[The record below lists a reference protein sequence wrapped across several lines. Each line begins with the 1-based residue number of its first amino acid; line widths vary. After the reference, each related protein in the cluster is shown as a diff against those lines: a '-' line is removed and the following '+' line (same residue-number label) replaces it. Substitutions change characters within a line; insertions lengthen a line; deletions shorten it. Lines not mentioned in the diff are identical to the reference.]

1 MSSRR
6 KSLTTSLELDRLST
20 TPQRRSSI
28 SKDDAHADIVS
39 VLPESD
45 DRLETVAFLNEE
57 EADDLPM
64 PAIASTKPT
73 TISRG
78 TVFYIVL
85 NCAATVAV
93 VFLNKITFSDDQ
105 LKHCQFSTT
114 TYHFLT
120 TFVLLYLASS
130 PPGPIATWYKPIFA
144 IRWLPIRSILPICI
158 LFASFLVLGNFSLTY
173 NSVSFF
179 QLAKILTVPTVVL
192 LNFLLFRKTISLMK
206 MCAVG
211 VACIGVAVA
220 TGASVQGN
228 MLGTSIAVASF
239 VCTALYQIYIGKTL
253 GTPIDGKDVS
263 APQLLMNQ
271 TLISSAMLVC
281 LIPFFDRTPNFGMT
295 SSAICFCTKHDANA
309 S

>member
-1 MSSRR
+1 M
-6 KSLTTSLELDRLST
+6 
-20 TPQRRSSI
+20 
-28 SKDDAHADIVS
+28 SKDNAHSNIVS
-39 VLPESD
+39 VLPASD
-45 DRLETVAFLNEE
+45 ERSETVASLNEE
-57 EADDLPM
+57 ETDDLPM
-64 PAIASTKPT
+64 PAVASTKST
-73 TISRG
+73 MISRS
-78 TVFYIVL
+78 TIFYIIL

-120 TFVLLYLASS
+120 TFVLLYLAAS
-130 PPGPIATWYKPIFA
+130 PPGLMANWYRPIFA
-144 IRWLPIRSILPICI
+144 IRWLPIRSILPICV

-192 LNFLLFRKTISLMK
+192 LNFVLFGKAISLAK
-206 MCAVG
+206 MGAVG
-211 VACIGVAVA
+211 IACIGVAIA

-228 MLGTSIAVASF
+228 LLGTSIAVASF
-239 VCTALYQIYIGKTL
+239 VSTALYQIYIGKTL
-253 GTPIDGKDVS
+253 GSPIDGKDVS

-281 LIPFFDRTPNFGMT
+281 LIPFFDRTPNFGQLP
-295 SSAICFCTKHDANA
+295 
-309 S
+309 

>member
-1 MSSRR
+1 MSTRR
-6 KSLTTSLELDRLST
+6 TSLSTSVEMENLSASHSQT
-20 TPQRRSSI
+20 YSDKNQAETYPVAALS
-28 SKDDAHADIVS
+28 
-39 VLPESD
+39 ESQ
-45 DRLETVAFLNEE
+45 ESTAFLHEKG
-57 EADDLPM
+57 DDSSVMPLP
-64 PAIASTKPT
+64 AVANTKPVSPYRT
-73 TISRG
+73 FI
-78 TVFYIVL
+78 YIAL

-130 PPGPIATWYKPIFA
+130 PPGPMTDWYKPIFA
-144 IRWLPIRSILPICI
+144 VRWLSVRSILPICI

-192 LNFLLFRKTISLMK
+192 LNFLLFRKTISLAK
-206 MCAVG
+206 MGAVG
-211 VACIGVAVA
+211 IACIGVAIA

-228 MLGTSIAVASF
+228 LLGTSIAVASF

-253 GTPIDGKDVS
+253 GTPINGKDVS

-271 TLISSAMLVC
+271 TLVSSGMLVC
-281 LIPFFDRTPNFGMT
+281 LIPFFDRIPNFGKFFPLMLLLKT
-295 SSAICFCTKHDANA
+295 
-309 S
+309 

>member
-1 MSSRR
+1 
-6 KSLTTSLELDRLST
+6 
-20 TPQRRSSI
+20 
-28 SKDDAHADIVS
+28 VS
-39 VLPESD
+39 PEYD
-45 DRLETVAFLNEE
+45 DRSETVAFLNGEDS
-57 EADDLPM
+57 DDLPM
-64 PAIASTKPT
+64 PAVASARPT
-73 TISRG
+73 MISYSTIL
-78 TVFYIVL
+78 YIIL

-120 TFVLLYLASS
+120 TFVLLYLASA
-130 PPGPIATWYKPIFA
+130 PPGLIANWYKPVFT

-192 LNFLLFRKTISLMK
+192 LNFVLFRKTISLAK

-211 VACIGVAVA
+211 VACIGVAIA

-228 MLGTSIAVASF
+228 LLGTSIAVASF

-271 TLISSAMLVC
+271 TLISSGMLIC
-281 LIPFFDRTPNFGMT
+281 LIPFFDRTPNFGK
-295 SSAICFCTKHDANA
+295 SFSGGLPPKR
-309 S
+309 